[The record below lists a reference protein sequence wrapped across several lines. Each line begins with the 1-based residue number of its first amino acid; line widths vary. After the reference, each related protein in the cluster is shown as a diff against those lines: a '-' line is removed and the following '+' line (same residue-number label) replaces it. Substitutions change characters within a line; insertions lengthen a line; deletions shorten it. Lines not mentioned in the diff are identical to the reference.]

1 MAPKNAKSSEG
12 IAIIAGRG
20 SLPIEL
26 ANGAIDAGKVPF
38 LVGIKGE
45 AEKGIEAFDHEYL
58 AWGQMGRMFKLLE
71 VRNITKAIFAGGVRR
86 PTRITQF
93 RLDWKGL
100 VSAPKIFNLMR
111 KGDNTLLSGLAEFFE
126 QHGVEVVG
134 AHNVVPKLVTVA
146 GTIAGPKPTR
156 QQKANIIMALQ
167 TCKKIGE
174 LDIGQA
180 AIAEQGRVVAEENI
194 EGTDAMIAHVAKMRS
209 QGKLPKMGADGVLVK
224 AMKPGQD
231 MRVDLP
237 AIGPNTIASVARAGL
252 KGIALEAGRTLILS
266 REETLKAA
274 DTENIF
280 IYGLE
285 PENGA
290 EPA

>member
-1 MAPKNAKSSEG
+1 MAPKNAKMDDG

-26 ANGAIDAGKVPF
+26 ANGAVDAGKVPF

-45 AEKGIEAFDHEYL
+45 AGQDIEAFDHEFL
-58 AWGQMGRMFKLLE
+58 AWGQIGRMFKLLKA
-71 VRNITKAIFAGGVRR
+71 RNITKAIFAGGVRR

-93 RLDWKGL
+93 KLDWMGL

-111 KGDNTLLSGLAEFFE
+111 NGDNTLLSGLAEFFE
-126 QHGVEVVG
+126 QHGVEIVG
-134 AHNVVPKLVTVA
+134 AHDVVPKLVTTEGV
-146 GTIAGPKPTR
+146 IAGSKPTR
-156 QQKANIIMALQ
+156 QQKANISKAFKA
-167 TCKKIGE
+167 CKQIGE

-180 AIAEQGRVVAEENI
+180 AIAEQGNVVAEENI
-194 EGTDAMIAHVAKMRS
+194 EGTDAMIERVARMRS
-209 QGKLPKMGADGVLVK
+209 QGKLPENGKDGVLVK

-237 AIGPNTIASVARAGL
+237 AIGPDTITRVARAGL
-252 KGIALEAGRTLILS
+252 RGIALEAGHTLILS
-266 REETLKAA
+266 RKETLKTA

-285 PENGA
+285 PETGA
-290 EPA
+290 AST